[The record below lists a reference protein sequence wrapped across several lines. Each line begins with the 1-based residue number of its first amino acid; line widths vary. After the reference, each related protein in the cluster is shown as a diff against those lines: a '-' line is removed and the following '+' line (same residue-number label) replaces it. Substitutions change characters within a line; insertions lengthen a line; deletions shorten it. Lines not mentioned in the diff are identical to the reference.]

1 MINWYQTSKN
11 GDGTGA
17 RTRGQIMRKVL
28 NFILLWLVLFLA
40 FQAFACKS
48 VQKGVKEEPGE
59 AAVTKSQTNTMETG
73 TRKAA
78 GNATGKTK
86 TGSSETVKKKAG
98 SNETGKSKQGTLAEL
113 KEEVISEVEKIIS
126 PSVKKAILPSG
137 VGLLILASLLSS
149 RKERDVYKRKKHL

>member
-1 MINWYQTSKN
+1 
-11 GDGTGA
+11 
-17 RTRGQIMRKVL
+17 MRKAL
-28 NFILLWLVLFLA
+28 NFVLLWLVLFLA

-59 AAVTKSQTNTMETG
+59 ATVTKSQTNTMETG

-78 GNATGKTK
+78 AGNATGKTK
-86 TGSSETVKKKAG
+86 AGSSETGKKNVS
-98 SNETGKSKQGTLAEL
+98 SNETGKSKQGMLAEL
-113 KEEVISEVEKIIS
+113 KEEVISEVEKILS

-149 RKERDVYKRKKHL
+149 KKERDVYKRKKHQ